1 MNDVYVTVCGN
12 VATQPRTHS
21 GDQWVIVQFRMAHTS
36 RRYDRNQGGW
46 VDGSTDWFG
55 VKASKAL
62 ASHVA
67 MSVNK
72 GDRVIVH
79 GRLHVSQWRTAEG
92 EARSSIILDADA
104 IGHDLTFGTSSF
116 TRSTRRQ
123 SAEVEAHAVAD
134 RLLQEAEEEARRE
147 FERLDDL
154 GEGPDLDLPDSEPD
168 EDGEAAYGE
177 HFGEG
182 AHAGQLQR

>member
-12 VATQPRTHS
+12 VATQPQTYS

-46 VDGSTDWFG
+46 VDGPTDWFG

-62 ASHVA
+62 ATHVA
-67 MSVNK
+67 MSINK

-79 GRLHVSQWRTAEG
+79 GRLHVSQWRTADG

-104 IGHDLTFGTSSF
+104 IGHDLTFGTATF
-116 TRSTRRQ
+116 TKSTRRQ
-123 SAEVEAHAVAD
+123 SAEAEARAAAD
-134 RLLQEAEEEARRE
+134 RLLQEAEEQARRE
-147 FERLDDL
+147 LERLDDL
-154 GEGPDLDLPDSEPD
+154 GDDLDLDMAGGESA
-168 EDGEAAYGE
+168 EDVEAAYE
-177 HFGEG
+177 EQFAEPVPT
-182 AHAGQLQR
+182 GQLQR